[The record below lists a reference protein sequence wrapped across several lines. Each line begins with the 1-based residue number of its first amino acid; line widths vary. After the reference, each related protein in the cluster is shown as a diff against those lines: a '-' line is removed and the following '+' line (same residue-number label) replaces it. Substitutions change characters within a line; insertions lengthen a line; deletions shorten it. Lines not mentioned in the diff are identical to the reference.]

1 MNFNKNTK
9 LYKPLHCL
17 FSALAGVIK
26 RLTTWD
32 EFMRKDIYELMK
44 QLRTTTNPVT
54 RWSLRQII
62 IDRMI
67 INDIPEAL

>member
-1 MNFNKNTK
+1 
-9 LYKPLHCL
+9 
-17 FSALAGVIK
+17 
-26 RLTTWD
+26 
-32 EFMRKDIYELMK
+32 MRKDIYELMK